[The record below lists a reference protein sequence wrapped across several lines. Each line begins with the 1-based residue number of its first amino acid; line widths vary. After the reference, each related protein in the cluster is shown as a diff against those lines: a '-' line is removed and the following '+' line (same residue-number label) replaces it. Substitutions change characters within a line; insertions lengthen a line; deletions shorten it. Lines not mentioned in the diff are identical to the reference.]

1 MVSPVLYI
9 IYIIYVVYLLYHT
22 VYYKVIM
29 PKFAI
34 TIVIFYVLFMVEKFE
49 SELFI
54 GYDP

>member
-1 MVSPVLYI
+1 
-9 IYIIYVVYLLYHT
+9 
-22 VYYKVIM
+22 M